1 MDAFYK
7 LYSECF
13 PEDSTLCADV
23 IMKKLIS
30 SEKIARYDGNSLKS
44 ALYLVKKTLRYGDK
58 LAEIRHITALGTFIK
73 DRHKGYAEELIKLA
87 LNGSDVPFITLYPFS
102 HAFYEKY
109 GFATVSYDFDRPDAK
124 TERIDLKKAKLL
136 YDDFCDDLDYC
147 FSRSEEDFAFLE
159 EVYNADGESFCLSDG
174 GLDSPDGYEPAKFF
188 LTEKKG
194 VMARIADLKKALSI
208 TDVSTDA
215 RIKVHDDIIR
225 KNNLSFTLGKGK
237 IIPCDGFDIE
247 VDAAEI
253 TKAIFG
259 KSEVLKDIFPEKRGY
274 LADRY

>member
-7 LYSECF
+7 LYAECF

-30 SEKIARYDGNSLKS
+30 SEKIAKYDGNHLKS
-44 ALYLVKKTLRYGDK
+44 ALYLVKKILRYGDK
-58 LAEIRHITALGTFIK
+58 LIEIRHITALGTFVK
-73 DRHKGYAEELIKLA
+73 DRRKGYAEELIKLA
-87 LNGSDVPFITLYPFS
+87 LNGAEVPFITLYPFS

-109 GFATVSYDFDRPDAK
+109 GFVAVSYDFDRPDGQG
-124 TERIDLKKAKLL
+124 ERIDVKKAKIL
-136 YDDFCDDLDYC
+136 YDDFCDDLDYA
-147 FSRSEEDFAFLE
+147 FIRSEEDFAFLE
-159 EVYNADGESFCLSDG
+159 EVYNADGESFRTIDG
-174 GLDSPDGYEPAKFF
+174 GLDSPDGYEPDKFF

-194 VMARIADLKKALSI
+194 VMARIADLRKALALTDLT
-208 TDVSTDA
+208 TDV
-215 RIKVHDDIIR
+215 RIKVNDGLVR
-225 KNNLSFTLGKGK
+225 KNNLIFTLNKGK

-259 KSEVLKDIFPEKRGY
+259 KSEVLKDVFPKKKGY

>member
-13 PEDSTLCADV
+13 PEDSALCADV

-30 SEKIARYDGNSLKS
+30 SEKIAAYDGKDLKS
-44 ALYLVKKTLRYGDK
+44 ALYLVKKILRYGNK

-73 DRHKGYAEELIKLA
+73 DRHKGYAERLIKEA
-87 LNGSDVPFITLYPFS
+87 LNDAEVPFLTLYPFS

-109 GFATVSYDFDRPDAK
+109 GFVAVSYDFDRPDGRG
-124 TERIDLKKAKLL
+124 ERIDVKKAKLL
-136 YDDFCDDLDYC
+136 YDEFCDGLDYA
-147 FSRSEEDFAFLE
+147 FIRSEEDFAFFE
-159 EVYNADGESFCLSDG
+159 EVYNADGESFCLVNG
-174 GLDSPDGYEPAKFF
+174 GLDSPDGYEPDKFF

-194 VMARIADLKKALSI
+194 VMARVADLRKALAL
-208 TDVSTDA
+208 TDVTTDV
-215 RIKVHDDIIR
+215 RIKVNDGFVR
-225 KNNLSFTLGKGK
+225 KNNLIFTLDKGK
-237 IIPCDGFDIE
+237 TIPCDGFDIE

-253 TKAIFG
+253 TKAVFG